1 MKQNFD
7 PSPQTI
13 LSQKPNKFHFWVI
26 VISSIVSIGLVVGA
40 VIYSSKINNQQI
52 SNVIST
58 PTLTDNST
66 TSISNSES
74 NNENLVDVVKS
85 DTYTY
90 EGKTLYYVQN
100 DNLRNHFP
108 HHYVT
113 VYLSDGGVE
122 TEIIHEFPLFYNE
135 MPKFEKTSKPNIV
148 LLKTR
153 FGDMGALIEEY
164 YYIDVLTKKVINVT
178 NFNRSFLKIT
188 EDNKQ
193 TFEIGL
199 SITDNC
205 GIVGENRREDMYA
218 TLEDIT
224 VNDKLQNVI
233 TQIRLLKCVDPGG
246 IGSIYSPSPKIRF
259 LGVSNNL
266 SKVFFLLSGNDE
278 TVSWENNFSFD
289 LGNKTVKE
297 EDPVDIL

>member
-1 MKQNFD
+1 
-7 PSPQTI
+7 
-13 LSQKPNKFHFWVI
+13 
-26 VISSIVSIGLVVGA
+26 
-40 VIYSSKINNQQI
+40 
-52 SNVIST
+52 
-58 PTLTDNST
+58 
-66 TSISNSES
+66 
-74 NNENLVDVVKS
+74 
-85 DTYTY
+85 
-90 EGKTLYYVQN
+90 
-100 DNLRNHFP
+100 
-108 HHYVT
+108 
-113 VYLSDGGVE
+113 
-122 TEIIHEFPLFYNE
+122 
-135 MPKFEKTSKPNIV
+135 
-148 LLKTR
+148 
-153 FGDMGALIEEY
+153 MGALIEEY

-178 NFNRSFLKIT
+178 NFNRSFLRIT
-188 EDNKQ
+188 DDNKQ

-205 GIVGENRREDMYA
+205 GRVGENRREDMYA

-246 IGSIYSPSPKIRF
+246 IGSIYSPSPEIMF

-266 SKVFFLLSGNDE
+266 SKVFFSLSGNDE